1 MKRIAHQKYHHKCYH
16 HLRPG
21 RDTEHERAG
30 DRVMKERLQQIAC
43 KSKCP
48 TKQKRRK
55 SSWHADVPEN
65 PLVINAF
72 SGNGLQNIHKWDFYR
87 SDTNIQDYKH
97 HGTDSQY
104 QESQYIPHFP
114 VILHR
119 VTPFISAF
127 SSVSCSSN
135 LQHKANALP
144 IIQHE
149 TDTSYR
155 PDPSLAASHACHGSD
170 TRSTWTAGTYRLSCT
185 RHSPL

>member
-30 DRVMKERLQQIAC
+30 DRVMKERLQQVSG
-43 KSKCP
+43 KSECP
-48 TKQKRRK
+48 AKQKRRK
-55 SSWHADVPEN
+55 SSWHTDVPEN

-72 SGNGLQNIHKWDFYR
+72 SGNGLQNIPKRDFYR

-127 SSVSCSSN
+127 AINC
-135 LQHKANALP
+135 LMF
-144 IIQHE
+144 IQ
-149 TDTSYR
+149 
-155 PDPSLAASHACHGSD
+155 
-170 TRSTWTAGTYRLSCT
+170 STA
-185 RHSPL
+185 